1 MERLTEEVVNAKC
14 EDQCDQSCALMI
26 VLDSIRRVDQ
36 LLVFYFR
43 VIAENV
49 RFVETDEFLDEADEE
64 KAETNQKVAR
74 ARIMPLL
81 SSQIERIRKN
91 QDEQR
96 S

>member
-1 MERLTEEVVNAKC
+1 
-14 EDQCDQSCALMI
+14 MI
-26 VLDSIRRVDQ
+26 VLDSVRRVDQ

-43 VIAENV
+43 VIAEDV

-64 KAETNQKVAR
+64 KAETDQKVAR
-74 ARIMPLL
+74 ARAMPLL
-81 SSQIERIRKN
+81 SRQIERVRKN